1 MYGYG
6 YQYGVTILGGSLS
19 TAIFAV
25 YKKRVLADG
34 GTVKN
39 DACTISFLE
48 SIGAGT
54 SAVFLLLADDGFLLQ
69 ENLSNLII

>member
-6 YQYGVTILGGSLS
+6 YQLGSILRSGSIS
-19 TAIFAV
+19 DAIFAV
-25 YKKRVLADG
+25 YKARVLADG
-34 GTVKN
+34 GTVEN
-39 DACTISFLE
+39 NACTISFLE

-69 ENLSNLII
+69 KI